1 MNKKLLAVALAG
13 AVAVPGIVS
22 ADIATYGNLQP
33 TITVADGDVSF
44 SGGPSR
50 LGFKSSKDMGNGN
63 TVAGLYEIGID
74 ASSMSVAASNRLS
87 QISFSGDWGSAKLGR
102 VWSAVSSAGLW
113 NHCVG
118 VLQACALPG
127 TQFRTSDSV
136 GLSAGVGGLDLV
148 GDLQFADGGVA
159 RWTIGTSVDIG
170 SLSIGASYADAGADD
185 FTMVSFSTSLG
196 GIGIGAGYGT
206 GGGSDGWAVQSS
218 FAGLNVQLEQV
229 DDAQKVYAD
238 YPIDLGGAT
247 LKILDAGGDGD
258 TTFGARVVYSL

>member
-22 ADIATYGNLQP
+22 ADIAIYGKLEP
-33 TITVADGDVSF
+33 TITVTDGDVSF
-44 SGGPSR
+44 GGGGSR

-63 TVAGLYEIGID
+63 TVAGVYELGMD
-74 ASSMSVAASNRLS
+74 ASSMTVATGNRLS

-118 VLQACALPG
+118 ILQACGLPG

-148 GDLQFADGGVA
+148 GDLQFADGDVG

-170 SLSIGASYADAGADD
+170 SLNVGASYSDAGADD
-185 FTMVSFSTSLG
+185 YTMVSFSTSLG
-196 GIGIGAGYGT
+196 GIGIGGGYGT
-206 GGGSDGWAVQSS
+206 GGGSDGWALQSS

-229 DDAQKVYAD
+229 DDAQNATAD
-238 YPIDLGGAT
+238 YPIDLGGAK
-247 LKILDAGGDGD
+247 LYILGSGGDGD
-258 TTFGARVVYSL
+258 TTIGARVRYDL

>member
-44 SGGPSR
+44 GGGGSR

-63 TVAGLYEIGID
+63 AVAGLYEIGID

-148 GDLQFADGGVA
+148 GDLQFADGGVD

-218 FAGLNVQLEQV
+218 FAGLNVQMEQV

-247 LKILDAGGDGD
+247 LYILGAGGDGD

>member
-22 ADIATYGNLQP
+22 ADIAIYGKLEP
-33 TITVADGDVSF
+33 TITVTDGDVSF
-44 SGGPSR
+44 GGGGSR

-127 TQFRTSDSV
+127 TQFRVSDTV
-136 GLSAGVGGLDLV
+136 AMSAGVGGLDLV

-218 FAGLNVQLEQV
+218 FAGLNVQMEQV

-247 LKILDAGGDGD
+247 LKILGAGGDGD

>member
-22 ADIATYGNLQP
+22 ADIATYGNLEP
-33 TITVADGDVSF
+33 TITVADGDASF

-74 ASSMSVAASNRLS
+74 ASSMSVAAANRLS

-118 VLQACALPG
+118 VLQACGLPG

-148 GDLQFADGGVA
+148 GDLQFADGGVD
-159 RWTIGTSVDIG
+159 RWTIGTSIDIG
-170 SLSIGASYADAGADD
+170 SLSIGASYADAGANDY
-185 FTMVSFSTSLG
+185 TMVSFSTSLG

-218 FAGLNVQLEQV
+218 FAGLNVQMEQV

-247 LKILDAGGDGD
+247 LKILGAGGDGD